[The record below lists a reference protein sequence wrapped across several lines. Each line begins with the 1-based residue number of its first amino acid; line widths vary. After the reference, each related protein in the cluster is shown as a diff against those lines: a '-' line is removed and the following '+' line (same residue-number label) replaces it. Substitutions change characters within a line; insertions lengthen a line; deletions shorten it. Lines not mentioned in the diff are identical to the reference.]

1 MAETFFLSR
10 VAAYLTGAGL
20 TPVPKL
26 VGGAEPAAVTEL
38 PAIVLSLDTTSR
50 VNPGLGERAQLIK
63 GGVLPVQ
70 ARIDLAN
77 PVLPEE
83 PTFTLLDGARL
94 QLVLPHGGLVRQD
107 GSDPS
112 DALLS
117 AEDITVL
124 VRGAAVT
131 VVALAPAAGEVSA
144 NPRIGTLTFGTPLPL
159 TGFVDASYFLGQW
172 EQRLERITGTLRID
186 VCAENAA
193 DTLALSNAV
202 VDAMLAPAA
211 QQGLRRLI
219 ALAPTSVG
227 SVGVAEASPVLRRR
241 TTRLSFTFE
250 REVNRPDSSGGV
262 IARIPVMSSMTNGA
276 DPPGITPLSTEQF
289 TIPA

>member
-10 VAAYLTGAGL
+10 VASYLSGAGL
-20 TPVPKL
+20 TPVPKQ

-50 VNPGLGERAQLIK
+50 VNPGLGERAQLIT

-70 ARIDLAN
+70 ARINLAN
-77 PVLPEE
+77 PVLPDE
-83 PTFTLLDGARL
+83 PTFTLLDAARL
-94 QLVLPHGGLVRQD
+94 QLVLPHGGLIRQD
-107 GSDPS
+107 GSDPGV
-112 DALLS
+112 ALLS
-117 AEDITVL
+117 AGDITVL

-131 VVALAPAAGEVSA
+131 VVARAPVAGEASA

-186 VCAENAA
+186 VCADNSA
-193 DTLALSNAV
+193 DTLSLSNAV

-219 ALAPTSVG
+219 ALAPVSVG
-227 SVGVAEASPVLRRR
+227 SVGIPELSPVLRRR

-262 IARIPVMSSMTNGA
+262 IARIPVTSRMANGA

-289 TIPA
+289 TVPA